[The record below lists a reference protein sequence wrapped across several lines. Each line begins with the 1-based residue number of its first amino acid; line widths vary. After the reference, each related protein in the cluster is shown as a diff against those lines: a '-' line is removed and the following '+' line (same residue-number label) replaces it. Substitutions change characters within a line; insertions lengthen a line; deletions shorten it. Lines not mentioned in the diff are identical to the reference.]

1 MMRSV
6 KTKTTYLEMRR
17 PCEDAQP
24 PPCDGVMVMQAL
36 QPSVAFYRFLY
47 DAVGRR
53 WQWINRTLLDD
64 DELGAII
71 HDDRVEIYVLYVD
84 GNPAGFA
91 ELDRRQAG
99 EIELAYF
106 GLTPEY
112 IGRGLGKY
120 LLNWALRRAWSYR
133 PRRVWVHTCDLDHPA
148 ALAFYQK
155 AGFVPYAEEWVQQ
168 RLE

>member
-1 MMRSV
+1 MRSV
-6 KTKTTYLEMRR
+6 KTKTTYLEMRN
-17 PCEDAQP
+17 PCDDSLP
-24 PPCDGVMVMQAL
+24 PPCDGVVVMQAV
-36 QPSVAFYRFLY
+36 QPSLAFYRFLY
-47 DAVGRR
+47 DAVGRQ

-64 DELGAII
+64 DELRAII

-106 GLTPEY
+106 GLVPEY

-120 LLNWALRRAWSYR
+120 LLNWVLHQAWSYR
-133 PRRVWVHTCDLDHPA
+133 PERVWVHTCDLDHPA

-155 AGFVPYAEEWVQQ
+155 AGFVAYHEEFVEQ
-168 RLE
+168 RVE